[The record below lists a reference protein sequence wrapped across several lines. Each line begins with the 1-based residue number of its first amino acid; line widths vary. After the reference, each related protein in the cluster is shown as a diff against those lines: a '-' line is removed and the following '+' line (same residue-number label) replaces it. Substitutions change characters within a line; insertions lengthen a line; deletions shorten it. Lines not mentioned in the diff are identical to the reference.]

1 MSIKHIHQSR
11 ASIAL
16 AVLGLVAGQL
26 VLGDAARAEFRTT
39 PIKHVGYDDLKRKCD
54 AAGGQFESV
63 GKTDYWCIKDGANV
77 VCDTKNC
84 TGGSNT
90 PAELRRHLQQLA
102 NPSAATGT
110 LTTE

>member
-1 MSIKHIHQSR
+1 MTIQHIHVSR
-11 ASIAL
+11 ASIAV
-16 AVLGLVAGQL
+16 AALGLVAMQL
-26 VLGDAARAEFRTT
+26 VFVDATRAEFKTT
-39 PIKHVGYDDLKRKCD
+39 PIKHVGYNDLKRKCD

-102 NPSAATGT
+102 NPNSATGT

>member
-1 MSIKHIHQSR
+1 MSIKHIHESR
-11 ASIAL
+11 TSIVL
-16 AVLGLVAGQL
+16 AVLGLVAAQ
-26 VLGDAARAEFRTT
+26 VVFGDAARAEFKTT
-39 PIKHVGYDDLKRKCD
+39 PIKHVSYNDLKRKCD

-63 GKTDYWCIKDGANV
+63 GKTDYWCLKDGANV

-90 PAELRRHLQQLA
+90 PEELRQRLQQLA
-102 NPSAATGT
+102 NPNSATGT

>member
-1 MSIKHIHQSR
+1 MSVQHINVAR

-16 AVLGLVAGQL
+16 AALGLVAMQL
-26 VLGDAARAEFRTT
+26 VFVGAARAEFKTT
-39 PIKHVGYDDLKRKCD
+39 PIKHVGYDDLKRKCG

-90 PAELRRHLQQLA
+90 PKELRLHLQQLA
-102 NPSAATGT
+102 DPNAATGT
-110 LTTE
+110 LTTQ